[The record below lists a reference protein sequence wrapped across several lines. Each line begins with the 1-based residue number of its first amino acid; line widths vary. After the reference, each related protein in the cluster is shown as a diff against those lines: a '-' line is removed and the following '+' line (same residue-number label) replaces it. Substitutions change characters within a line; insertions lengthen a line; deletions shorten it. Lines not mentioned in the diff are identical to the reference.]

1 MIFLLHLFMKLKLSP
16 LYILCFLALT
26 FFIHEVHDWAHTLI
40 AWLTTSCWGPRSFDS
55 WAFCQE
61 NVPFGKRVLAIVAGP
76 LVNFTVLWSG
86 WQRMNTDE
94 ENVVEHSIGV
104 SMVFAALP
112 FNSLLAAFH
121 GEGDLTTA
129 LRFLFPHGAHRFLSM
144 VGLLIVAMV
153 CIPPLVRA
161 FIVLPWWMGKL
172 FFFPVAL
179 VLPGI
184 LDQWLVGKMLNRW
197 LIPPGATP
205 ATAYWWVIGWTLLTM
220 TIWLLTRGRLRTLI
234 SDEELPI

>member
-1 MIFLLHLFMKLKLSP
+1 
-16 LYILCFLALT
+16 
-26 FFIHEVHDWAHTLI
+26 
-40 AWLTTSCWGPRSFDS
+40 
-55 WAFCQE
+55 
-61 NVPFGKRVLAIVAGP
+61 VLAIVAGP

-205 ATAYWWVIGWTLLTM
+205 ATAYWCVIGWTLLTM
-220 TIWLLTRGRLRTLI
+220 IIWLLTRGRLRTLI